1 MVYIGA
7 MPELLLNNR
16 SEFKSFSQKNIYIV
30 YVTMASSTHQEER
43 IYIYTVRTT
52 SYKTFIA
59 GTSLL
64 VVKLFN
70 KVDRQ
75 VLLKQFYFGL
85 LETFLSVKHK
95 PTISKLVGEAYPL
108 QWGEVSG
115 SSPRWE
121 AFVERTYEEQG
132 G

>member
-7 MPELLLNNR
+7 MPELLLNSR
-16 SEFKSFSQKNIYIV
+16 SEFKSSSQKNIYIV

-43 IYIYTVRTT
+43 IYISIRTT
-52 SYKTFIA
+52 SYKTFIV
-59 GTSLL
+59 GPSLL
-64 VVKLFN
+64 VIKLFN
-70 KVDRQ
+70 KVDKQ
-75 VLLKQFYFGL
+75 VLLKQFYFGS

-108 QWGEVSG
+108 QWGAVSG

-121 AFVERTYEEQG
+121 AFVERTYKEQSG
-132 G
+132 

>member
-7 MPELLLNNR
+7 MPELLLNSR
-16 SEFKSFSQKNIYIV
+16 SKFKSFSQKNIYIV
-30 YVTMASSTHQEER
+30 YVTMENSTHQKER
-43 IYIYTVRTT
+43 IYIYT
-52 SYKTFIA
+52 YNLLQTFIV

-95 PTISKLVGEAYPL
+95 PTISKLVGEA
-108 QWGEVSG
+108 
-115 SSPRWE
+115 
-121 AFVERTYEEQG
+121 
-132 G
+132 